1 MKQSLLLF
9 FSFIILLLVFCGML
23 VAILSN
29 LYHVTAQVQE
39 QEEQQQQPLSLNDIF
54 NKVEKSVVQI
64 TRSVLP
70 PANILTPEIQENT
83 TSLGSGFVYDNS
95 GHIVTNYHVIANA
108 SIVDVTFIDGN
119 RYTAN
124 VSGIDPSNDLAV
136 LKIIEN
142 FSGDELLAQP
152 PLVLGNSSQLKV
164 GDPVVAIGN
173 PFGLEGSMTT
183 GIVSQIGRLLPEE
196 QQGGYSIPDTIQTDA
211 LINPGNSGGPLLNM
225 NAEIIGV
232 NTAGIFPGGIGFAI
246 SSNSVSKI
254 VPVLIEKGNYT
265 HPWLGM
271 SAGTLTSDIAK
282 REGLDRSING
292 IIVDSIVKNGPA
304 DQAGINGST
313 TNQYGERLGGD
324 VITAADGNPVVR
336 MEDLIS
342 YLEIQKS
349 PGENMTLGVFRNGE
363 ITDKQITIGH
373 RPFATSPYL
382 PTTPPQQP
390 SP

>member
-1 MKQSLLLF
+1 
-9 FSFIILLLVFCGML
+9 
-23 VAILSN
+23 
-29 LYHVTAQVQE
+29 
-39 QEEQQQQPLSLNDIF
+39 
-54 NKVEKSVVQI
+54 
-64 TRSVLP
+64 
-70 PANILTPEIQENT
+70 
-83 TSLGSGFVYDNS
+83 
-95 GHIVTNYHVIANA
+95 
-108 SIVDVTFIDGN
+108 
-119 RYTAN
+119 
-124 VSGIDPSNDLAV
+124 
-136 LKIIEN
+136 
-142 FSGDELLAQP
+142 
-152 PLVLGNSSQLKV
+152 
-164 GDPVVAIGN
+164 
-173 PFGLEGSMTT
+173 
-183 GIVSQIGRLLPEE
+183 
-196 QQGGYSIPDTIQTDA
+196 
-211 LINPGNSGGPLLNM
+211 
-225 NAEIIGV
+225 
-232 NTAGIFPGGIGFAI
+232 
-246 SSNSVSKI
+246 
-254 VPVLIEKGNYT
+254 
-265 HPWLGM
+265 M

-373 RPFATSPYL
+373 RPSATSPYL